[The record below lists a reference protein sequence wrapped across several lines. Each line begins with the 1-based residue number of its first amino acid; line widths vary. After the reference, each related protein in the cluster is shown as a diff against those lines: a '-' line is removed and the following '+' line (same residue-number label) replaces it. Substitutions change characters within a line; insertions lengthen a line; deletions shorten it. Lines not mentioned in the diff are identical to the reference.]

1 MATNKPKT
9 GTSTN
14 TYGKID
20 TSEVSKALWLAR
32 FPPKLAQVFDEAPEG
47 TLLGH
52 LVFTKGTP
60 KVQPDKQT
68 TLSNESLKREGN
80 TAATST
86 TNTNTTTIPQKL
98 SIAVSEELTNGAK
111 DIPLDYTLT
120 NLTTKIPSLYPFSRN
135 EDGSVHIHGTI
146 ARSCNLQM
154 ERSER
159 YREMCKN
166 RLLKAVAGKDKRHVM
181 PMNNAELSLKSAQLG
196 NLEAGF
202 GSSIASFGQK
212 LLSAQRDAQN
222 QVLAQSR
229 KRKFDDTQSLRSILF
244 ELFDQ
249 QNVWTMKELREPS
262 GRPEKEIRVEL
273 TQIAEYQ
280 RAGEFKGTWQ
290 LKKEFAGA
298 TSNATNHNPDESGEP
313 SSS

>member
-9 GTSTN
+9 GTSSN

-32 FPPKLAQVFDEAPEG
+32 LPPKLAQVFDEAPEG

-60 KVQPDKQT
+60 KVQPVNQT
-68 TLSNESLKREGN
+68 PSNGAPKKG
-80 TAATST
+80 AV
-86 TNTNTTTIPQKL
+86 IPQKL

-120 NLTTKIPSLYPFSRN
+120 NLTTKIPSLYPFTRK
-135 EDGSVHIHGTI
+135 EDGSVNIHGTI
-146 ARSCNLQM
+146 VRSCNLQM

-229 KRKFDDTQSLRSILF
+229 KRKFDDTQSLKSILF

-249 QNVWTMKELREPS
+249 QNAWTMKELRAAS

-280 RAGEFKGTWQ
+280 RTGEFKGTWQ

-298 TSNATNHNPDESGEP
+298 TSTGANPNADETVDP
-313 SSS
+313 SSSSS

>member
-14 TYGKID
+14 TYGKLD

-32 FPPKLAQVFDEAPEG
+32 LPPKLAQVFDEAPEG

-60 KVQPDKQT
+60 KIQHDKQI
-68 TLSNESLKREGN
+68 TLSNEPAKKEGN
-80 TAATST
+80 T
-86 TNTNTTTIPQKL
+86 TNKNTTIPQKL

-120 NLTTKIPSLYPFSRN
+120 NLTTKIPSLYPFTRN
-135 EDGSVHIHGTI
+135 EDGSVKIHGTI

-181 PMNNAELSLKSAQLG
+181 PMNTAELSLKSAQLG

-249 QNVWTMKELREPS
+249 QNVWTMKELRAAS

-280 RAGEFKGTWQ
+280 RAGEFKGAWQ

-298 TSNATNHNPDESGEP
+298 TSNATNHNADESGEP
-313 SSS
+313 QSS

>member
-1 MATNKPKT
+1 MSTNKPKT
-9 GTSTN
+9 GTSSN

-32 FPPKLAQVFDEAPEG
+32 LPPKLAQVFDEAPEG

-52 LVFTKGTP
+52 LVYTKGTP
-60 KVQPDKQT
+60 KVQPTNQ
-68 TLSNESLKREGN
+68 TLSNGPAKKEGVI
-80 TAATST
+80 S
-86 TNTNTTTIPQKL
+86 QKL

-120 NLTTKIPSLYPFSRN
+120 NLTTKIPSLYPFTRK

-146 ARSCNLQM
+146 VRSCNLQM

-181 PMNNAELSLKSAQLG
+181 PMNTAELSLKSAQLG

-202 GSSIASFGQK
+202 GSSIANFGQK

-222 QVLAQSR
+222 QVLVQSR

-249 QNVWTMKELREPS
+249 QNAWTMKELRAAS
-262 GRPEKEIRVEL
+262 DRPEKEIRVEL
-273 TQIAEYQ
+273 AQIAEYQ

-298 TSNATNHNPDESGEP
+298 NHDVDKTSDSAL
-313 SSS
+313 SSN

>member
-9 GTSTN
+9 GTSSN

-32 FPPKLAQVFDEAPEG
+32 LPPKLAQVFDEAPEG

-60 KVQPDKQT
+60 KVQPVNQT
-68 TLSNESLKREGN
+68 PSNEAPKKG
-80 TAATST
+80 AV
-86 TNTNTTTIPQKL
+86 IPQKL

-120 NLTTKIPSLYPFSRN
+120 NLTTKIPSLYPFTRK
-135 EDGSVHIHGTI
+135 EDGSVNIHGTI
-146 ARSCNLQM
+146 VRSCNLQM

-229 KRKFDDTQSLRSILF
+229 KRKFDDTQSLKSILF

-249 QNVWTMKELREPS
+249 QNAWTMKELRAAS

-280 RAGEFKGTWQ
+280 RTGEFKGTWQ

-298 TSNATNHNPDESGEP
+298 TSTGANPNADETVDP
-313 SSS
+313 SSSSS